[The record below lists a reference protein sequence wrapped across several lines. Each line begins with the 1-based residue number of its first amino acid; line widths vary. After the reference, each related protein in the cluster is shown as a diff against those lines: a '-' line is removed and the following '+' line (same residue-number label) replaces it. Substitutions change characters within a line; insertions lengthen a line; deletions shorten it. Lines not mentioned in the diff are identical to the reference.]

1 MALLFEKEIGFARIA
16 IWEATESCEQLM
28 RMAGDVVTDPGFAT
42 ITSEKR
48 QFEWLAVRVLLRLM
62 VGSEIKLDYLP
73 DGAPVLAGNPS
84 RISIS
89 HTGKYIAVILHP
101 DHRCGIDIEMKNRS
115 VERVA
120 RRFLSAEEWANCSK
134 SVDCNRMMLLHWCAK
149 EAAFKMI
156 PHSDIDFAQHINL
169 MAGEFYSAGGAL
181 NGSYL
186 KGGRSVGFEVKYFIF
201 DELIIAWCSAPDT
214 IFE

>member
-16 IWEATESCEQLM
+16 IWEATESREQLM

-84 RISIS
+84 GFRFHIPENISPLFFIQII
-89 HTGKYIAVILHP
+89 G
-101 DHRCGIDIEMKNRS
+101 
-115 VERVA
+115 
-120 RRFLSAEEWANCSK
+120 
-134 SVDCNRMMLLHWCAK
+134 
-149 EAAFKMI
+149 
-156 PHSDIDFAQHINL
+156 
-169 MAGEFYSAGGAL
+169 
-181 NGSYL
+181 
-186 KGGRSVGFEVKYFIF
+186 VG
-201 DELIIAWCSAPDT
+201 
-214 IFE
+214 